1 MCVLIC
7 VLRVLTCVCTK
18 GSYTPP
24 NAVKVA
30 WLRPNARMHVCT
42 KFGVTIYKLSR
53 LHPLIHTPA
62 RTFPPSLSPTHS
74 LPFTH
79 SLTLSHS
86 VSRPQSHVTC
96 IVPFRVHTLLTFLTL
111 SHTHSGMCHVRS
123 PFPRAA
129 SAAYVSGPRV
139 PRPFLCVY
147 RSRPLSRVLSLLHA
161 DLGP

>member
-30 WLRPNARMHVCT
+30 WLRPNARMPVCT
-42 KFGVTIYKLSR
+42 KFAVTIYKLSR

-79 SLTLSHS
+79 SLTLSPS

-96 IVPFRVHTLLTFLTL
+96 TLPFRVHTLLTFLTL

-123 PFPRAA
+123 PFRVQLPLRM
-129 SAAYVSGPRV
+129 SAGLA
-139 PRPFLCVY
+139 
-147 RSRPLSRVLSLLHA
+147 SRVLFA
-161 DLGP
+161 VYIDLGPCLASCRCCM